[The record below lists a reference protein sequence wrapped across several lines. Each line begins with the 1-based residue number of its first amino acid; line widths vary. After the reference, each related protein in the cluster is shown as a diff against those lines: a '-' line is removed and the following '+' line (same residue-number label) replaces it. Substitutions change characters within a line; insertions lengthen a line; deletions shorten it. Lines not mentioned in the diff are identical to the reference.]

1 LSSLGYPGGAFPE
14 SERAAEEV
22 LALPIFPQLT
32 FQEQEIVVAAVADFF
47 S

>member
-1 LSSLGYPGGAFPE
+1 
-14 SERAAEEV
+14 

-32 FQEQEIVVAAVADFF
+32 FQEQEIVVTAIADLL

>member
-1 LSSLGYPGGAFPE
+1 
-14 SERAAEEV
+14 